1 MAITTYAELKSS
13 ITDFLNRDDLDT
25 VAPDFITLAEADLSR
40 KVRHWRM
47 EGRATAD
54 IDSKYSAI
62 PADFLEVITLHVTSG
77 NLRPLE
83 LISQAEMLQ
92 RRYEN
97 LDTSGKPAYY
107 ALTAGEIEVYPTP
120 DGTYTT
126 ELYYYKRISAL
137 SDSNT
142 SNWLLEY
149 FPDAYLY
156 GSLVHSAPYLKDD
169 ARLQLWAALYEQAI
183 ASINRESEATKFGGS
198 GRRMKIKAY

>member
-1 MAITTYAELKSS
+1 MAITTYAELQSS

-40 KVRHWRM
+40 KIRHWRM
-47 EGRATAD
+47 EGRATAE
-54 IDSKYSAI
+54 IDTQYSAI
-62 PADFLEVITLHVTSG
+62 PADFLEVITFHVTSG

>member
-47 EGRATAD
+47 EGRATAEVD
-54 IDSKYSAI
+54 TQYSAI
-62 PADFLEVITLHVTSG
+62 PADFLEVITFHITSG
-77 NLRPLE
+77 ELRPLE

-120 DGTYTT
+120 DGTYNT
-126 ELYYYKRISAL
+126 ELYYYKRIPVL
-137 SDSNT
+137 TDSNT
-142 SNWLLEY
+142 STWLLEY

-169 ARLQLWAALYEQAI
+169 ARVQVWAALYEQAI
-183 ASINRESEATKFGGS
+183 ASINRESEASKFGGS
-198 GRRMKIKAY
+198 GRRMKIRAY

>member
-47 EGRATAD
+47 EGRATAE
-54 IDSKYSAI
+54 IDTQYSAI
-62 PADFLEVITLHVTSG
+62 PADFLEVITFHVTSG

-142 SNWLLEY
+142 SNWMLEY